1 MSKTKKHF
9 TKKWE
14 ISFIELQNHLGRKFK
29 VTRRLPNLSVAETKV
44 FRSKKKAKNQ
54 FDDEKKNISIDKVS
68 GDLIYP
74 R

>member
-1 MSKTKKHF
+1 MKTRF
-9 TKKWE
+9 V
-14 ISFIELQNHLGRKFK
+14 IVRILFVLFIGLL
-29 VTRRLPNLSVAETKV
+29 LLM
-44 FRSKKKAKNQ
+44 AKNQ